1 MKFYVYLLASKN
13 KNKIITY
20 TGYSN
25 NLKKRIKLHN
35 EGKGAKFTRGRI
47 WKLIY
52 YKEYSNRSKAMIEEF
67 KLKKNR
73 KFKEYVKKKL
83 I

>member
-1 MKFYVYLLASKN
+1 MTFYVYLLATKN

>member
-67 KLKKNR
+67 NLKKNR

>member
-1 MKFYVYLLASKN
+1 MKFYVYLLATKN

>member
-1 MKFYVYLLASKN
+1 MKFYVYLLATKN

-52 YKEYSNRSKAMIEEF
+52 YKEYSNRSKAMIEES